1 MAVKKHHIGAYTASL
16 LALVLLAAVSLELAR
31 RSANPPAF
39 LEALINVEATAPPE
53 TVPPELHGVKDI
65 VIGLCGSPAYRAG
78 VSATGGAGEATLEV
92 DSAGVDTN
100 TPGEYTVIYIARDAA
115 GNETRRE
122 ARVTV
127 TSVTEEQLRELADPI
142 LEEILL
148 PGMSDTEKALAIHTW
163 VHGNI
168 AYTNTG
174 EKDSVLDGA
183 YNALHLRYGDCYTF
197 YALGKYFLARA
208 GIETIDMRRVPQ
220 AETKHFWLLL
230 NLGEG
235 WRHFDTCPVLREHA
249 QDRARYGFMMT
260 QAEANHFAEAYDRPD
275 YYSFPPECLPE
286 GVEIVP

>member
-1 MAVKKHHIGAYTASL
+1 MKKHRLGAYTAIL
-16 LALVLLAAVSLELAR
+16 LALVLLAAAALEIAR
-31 RSANPPAF
+31 RRPDPPAF
-39 LEALINVEATAPPE
+39 IEALIRTTAAPDAA
-53 TVPPELHGVKDI
+53 PPELHGVKDI
-65 VIGLCGSPAYRAG
+65 VVGLYGAPAYREG
-78 VSATGGAGEATLEV
+78 VSVTDNAGGATMEV

-122 ARVTV
+122 AKVTV
-127 TSVTEEQLRELADPI
+127 TSVSEEDLRKLADPI
-142 LEEILL
+142 LEAILL

-197 YALGKYFLARA
+197 YALGKYFLTRA
-208 GIETIDMRRVPQ
+208 GIESIDMRRVPE

-235 WRHFDTCPVLREHA
+235 WHHFDTCPVLREHA

-260 QAEANHFAEAYDRPD
+260 ESEAQSFAEAYGRPD
-275 YYSFPPECLPE
+275 YYSFPAECLPE
-286 GVEIVP
+286 GVEIVE